1 MSSIVLMSDLTKVA
15 SWVVWCSHNLL
26 DLDGSVYIC
35 TPVGVLGHDQRSS
48 IVSASS
54 IADVDTEIEV
64 ARRFIRC
71 VEAGRIWRTFRSR
84 HNVKCRYGST
94 RERFNVRCPT
104 TNESSCLANSSERG
118 AS

>member
-48 IVSASS
+48 IVVHTIAFEKQQDSIRRYLDTYSS
-54 IADVDTEIEV
+54 IAY
-64 ARRFIRC
+64 
-71 VEAGRIWRTFRSR
+71 S
-84 HNVKCRYGST
+84 
-94 RERFNVRCPT
+94 
-104 TNESSCLANSSERG
+104 
-118 AS
+118 